1 MRKSFNYFR
10 ANPCGNI
17 TGFVV
22 APVYPGYRKAYTDC
36 IINQIDKE
44 VEQVGFISP
53 AYEGAP
59 LRMDMMGGEFCANA
73 TRAYGLYSASFY
85 DTDGPVDIE
94 VYVSGK
100 EGTTDVIADVK
111 NKKAYVAMEEPLDKK
126 TVKVKDKEYKLIE
139 LPGISHLI
147 VEEKEDEE
155 FVEEALKIL
164 KENYKSEAYAV
175 IFLNREKLEIV
186 PYVFVEET
194 QTLFREGSCGSG
206 TAAVV
211 NFLEED
217 IKSLDEDYKISIK
230 NPAGELEV
238 FVYEFEDGK
247 KLCVGGEIEL
257 SDVEK
262 KSIDIPQDVVE
273 KVVAEHDKIVA
284 ERKENESEEKDE
296 NDLTDEELKVM
307 REKFGFDW
315 LKYKKGRET
324 SLFLY
329 SKIKKSTDQNQ

>member
-1 MRKSFNYFR
+1 MVMKKTFNYFR

-36 IINQIDKE
+36 IMEQIDKD

-85 DTDGPVDIE
+85 DTDGLVDIE
-94 VYVSGK
+94 VYVSGH

-111 NKKAYVAMEEPLDKK
+111 NQKAYVALDAPIGRENL
-126 TVKVKDKEYKLIE
+126 TIDGKDCALIK

-147 VEEKEDEE
+147 VEEEEDKE
-155 FVEEALKIL
+155 FVDKALEVL
-164 KENYKSEAYAV
+164 KKDHKDEAYGV
-175 IFLNREKLEIV
+175 LFFDKEKLEMI
-186 PYVFVEET
+186 PYVYVEGSE
-194 QTLFREGSCGSG
+194 TLFRESSCGSG
-206 TAAVV
+206 TIAVV
-211 NFLEED
+211 NYLEDD
-217 IKSLDEDYKISIK
+217 IAKLDEDYKISIK

-247 KLCVGGEIEL
+247 KFCVGGKVEL
-257 SDVEK
+257 TEVEK
-262 KSIDIPQDVVE
+262 KSIEIPQDVALAVI
-273 KVVAEHDKIVA
+273 AEHDKIVEEHKKKMA
-284 ERKENESEEKDE
+284 EEESEKPVDE
-296 NDLTDEELKVM
+296 SDLTDEELKIM
-307 REKFGFDW
+307 REKFGFD
-315 LKYKKGRET
+315 
-324 SLFLY
+324 
-329 SKIKKSTDQNQ
+329 